1 MRDASAGALS
11 RLRRW
16 LYVGL
21 GVLSVGLAVVGAIV
35 PGMPA
40 TVFLIIASY
49 FLTRSCPSLEKRL
62 LQHRIFAPY
71 LPYVRAGTPMPR
83 RARVVAAAL
92 MWGSIMV
99 SLAVLDRAGS
109 LTVPVA
115 AILVGAALAG
125 TVAIARFRRTS
136 VPPPLGPASE
146 TP

>member
-83 RARVVAAAL
+83 RARVVAVPTRN
-92 MWGSIMV
+92 SIGLRKN
-99 SLAVLDRAGS
+99 SRWATRGAVTRIREPLPSGGGHVWDG
-109 LTVPVA
+109 
-115 AILVGAALAG
+115 
-125 TVAIARFRRTS
+125 RR
-136 VPPPLGPASE
+136 PR
-146 TP
+146 